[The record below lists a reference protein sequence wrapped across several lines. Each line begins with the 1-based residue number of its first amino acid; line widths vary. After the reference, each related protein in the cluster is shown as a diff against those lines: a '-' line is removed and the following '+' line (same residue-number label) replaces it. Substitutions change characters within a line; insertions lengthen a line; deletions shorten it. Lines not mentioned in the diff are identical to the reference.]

1 MQINLQTFLKQI
13 ANKIELTGNKLAW
26 IVANYSDINKSDK
39 KSFYESL
46 VQYYPVSD
54 DVNLKRFEITIERDE
69 KELENFAN
77 KDFRIKSLKLD
88 NIRGIPKSKD
98 GKPFG
103 IEFSNNNNINNAI
116 ILGSNGSG
124 KSSIYESLEYT
135 FCQRIG
141 EAELRIANNNVE
153 SGSEYFKDYLSHFNQ
168 SFYDSVCIVETV
180 EGVFDIH
187 KSSPFPEKIKSKI
200 NPDTH
205 FISDFD
211 IYEKGQLNYSN
222 SSDKS
227 FHYMIARSLG
237 LEELLKFN
245 TLVNQFTAYRRNIES
260 RNLSGLSNEQKK
272 LIENTK
278 NWTSEILKRKNK
290 IEEIDKNTRGIKTT
304 IDFSQYFIAL
314 SNAKNRQFNLP
325 NSNVDF
331 EQILGRFYNTYNK
344 FRNISKQSI
353 NVNEVEFLNIGKEL
367 LEASADC
374 PFCENSNLSK
384 NDIKLNLNRR
394 LDLIKEIS
402 ELRSKVKD
410 YYNEAISLSMVFI
423 NTLISFKNTINIEND
438 ELINIPDF
446 RPLIDLNN
454 LLSTLLKEG
463 FDNSFI
469 SKLINAE
476 NNESSTENSFKFFF
490 DTILSNKAIVK
501 EMFPIFMVK
510 FTKYIRERNSII
522 VEVEKSI
529 QSKSQL
535 LKPFEQKTILNKEI
549 SDFEHQLKTAEGRL
563 NNLESELLYA
573 SNQLN
578 IYNKIKEESKLY
590 SKVINQE
597 INSIVNESFE
607 PIRDIVTTI
616 LKDYMK
622 DDSVYLEINKEPDE
636 YDSETGELLSE
647 FISIK
652 VLGKNSS
659 GISLSPNKYF
669 NTFRYRL
676 FSMMIGIS
684 VAIASRNLTRINL
697 PLVLDDVFYASDFEK
712 RNSIIT
718 FIEKLFKIFEAY
730 SKLPFQLIFFTH
742 DELIFDSILT
752 AMINNGKD
760 ENTVFA
766 KLLPVTQAEKQDEYW
781 ELSYR
786 LPNTIPDFVVKELLK
801 M

>member
-13 ANKIELTGNKLAW
+13 ANKVELTGNKLAW

-54 DVNLKRFEITIERDE
+54 DVKLKRFTITIEKDE

-88 NIRGIPKSKD
+88 NIRGIPKSID

-103 IEFSNNNNINNAI
+103 IEFSNDNNINNAI
-116 ILGSNGSG
+116 ILGANGSG

-141 EAELRIANNNVE
+141 EAELRTANTNIE
-153 SGSEYFKDYLSHFNQ
+153 SESEYFKDYLAHFNQ

-187 KSSPFPEKIKSKI
+187 KSKPFPENIKSKI

-211 IYEKGQLNYSN
+211 IYEKGQLSYST

-227 FHYMIARSLG
+227 FHYMIAKSLG
-237 LEELLKFN
+237 LEELLRFN
-245 TLVNQFTAYRRNIES
+245 TLVNQFTGYRRNIES
-260 RNLSGLSNEQKK
+260 RNLTGLSNEQKK

-278 NWTSEILKRKNK
+278 QWNAEILKRKK
-290 IEEIDKNTRGIKTT
+290 QIDEIDDKTKNIKTAR
-304 IDFSQYFIAL
+304 DFSQYFTAL
-314 SNAKNRQFNLP
+314 SNAKNKKFDFPFN
-325 NSNVDF
+325 NVDF
-331 EQILGRFYNTYNK
+331 EKIIGRFYNTYNK
-344 FRNISKQSI
+344 LKNISKQSL
-353 NVNEVEFLNIGKEL
+353 NTNEIEFLNIGKEL
-367 LEASADC
+367 LETYEDC
-374 PFCENSNLSK
+374 PFCENSKLSKSEIRLNLS
-384 NDIKLNLNRR
+384 RR

-402 ELRSKVKD
+402 EIRSKVKE
-410 YYNEAISLSMVFI
+410 YYNEAISLSMNFR
-423 NTLISFKNTINIEND
+423 NSLIGFRNLINIEND
-438 ELINIPDF
+438 ELSNIPDF
-446 RPLIDLNN
+446 QLLIELNHQFSN
-454 LLSTLLKEG
+454 ILKET
-463 FDNSFI
+463 FEDNYI
-469 SKLINAE
+469 SMISNIE
-476 NNESSTENSFKFFF
+476 NDDSNTENSFKSFFE
-490 DTILSNKAIVK
+490 TILDNKKSVK
-501 EMFPIFMVK
+501 ELFQLFKVK
-510 FTKYIRERNSII
+510 IAKYIRERNNILI
-522 VEVEKSI
+522 EVEKSI

-549 SDFEHQLKTAEGRL
+549 SDFEHQIKNAESRLKT
-563 NNLESELLYA
+563 LESELAYA
-573 SNQLN
+573 STQLN

-607 PIRDIVTTI
+607 PIRDIVTSI

-636 YDSETGELLSE
+636 YDSETGEVLSE

-652 VLGKNSS
+652 VLGKNGN

-712 RNSIIT
+712 RNSIII
-718 FIEKLFKIFEAY
+718 FIEKLFKIFDSY
-730 SKLPFQLIFFTH
+730 SELPFQLIFFTH

-766 KLLPVTQAEKQDEYW
+766 KLLPVAQAEMLDEYW

-801 M
+801 L